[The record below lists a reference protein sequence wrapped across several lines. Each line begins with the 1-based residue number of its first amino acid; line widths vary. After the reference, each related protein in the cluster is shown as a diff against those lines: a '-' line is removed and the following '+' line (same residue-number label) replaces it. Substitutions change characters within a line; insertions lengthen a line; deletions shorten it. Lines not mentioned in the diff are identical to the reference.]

1 MKKAVIDPEK
11 LIEPIRPIY
20 PFKSHFINVHGHR
33 YHYIE
38 EGAGEHTIVMLHGNP
53 AWSFMFRHLIAE
65 LGKEYHV
72 IAVDHL
78 GCGLSDKPQNHH
90 YRLEDHIDNLETL
103 LLGKNLEKITLLM
116 HEWGA
121 AIGMGFAVRHAR
133 RIEGLAIMN
142 SFAFS
147 LRKFSPLRALPF
159 RIPFFDDKLI
169 REMNLLVWFAL
180 HFGVAKPLPAL
191 VKQGYR
197 APYGTYEDRIGILEF
212 MRDIPLDPEN
222 ASFEALLEAEHGL
235 WRFRDH
241 PVTIMWGMR
250 DKIYNHAYLRRWR
263 ECYPAAS
270 CLELPDAGH
279 YLQED
284 EPDAVLEHLRA
295 FMKKTVSQE
304 D

>member
-1 MKKAVIDPEK
+1 MKKIKVELEK
-11 LIEPIRPIY
+11 RLEPILPLY
-20 PFKSHFINVHGHR
+20 PFKSHFIDVHGYR

-38 EGAGEHTIVMLHGNP
+38 EGSGKHTIVMIHGSP
-53 AWSFMFRHLIAE
+53 AWSFMFRYLIAE
-65 LGKEYHV
+65 LSKTYRV

-78 GCGLSDKPQNHH
+78 GCGLSDKPQNYN

-103 LLGKNLEKITLLM
+103 LLAKNLENITLLM

-121 AIGMGFAVRHAR
+121 AIGMGFAIRHSR

-147 LRKFSPLRALPF
+147 QRRFSPWRVMPF

-169 REMNLLVWFAL
+169 REMNLLLWLVL
-180 HFGVAKPLPAL
+180 HFGPAKPLPPL
-191 VKQGYR
+191 VRQGYL
-197 APYGTYEDRIGILEF
+197 APYGSYEERIGILEF
-212 MRDIPLDPEN
+212 VRDIPLDPEN
-222 ASFEALLEAEHGL
+222 ASFEVLLEVEHGL

-241 PVTIMWGMR
+241 PVTILWGLR
-250 DKIYNHAYLRRWR
+250 DKIYNRDYLRRWR
-263 ECYPAAS
+263 ENYPAAS
-270 CLELPDAGH
+270 LLELPDAGH

-284 EPDAVLEHLRA
+284 EPDAVLAHLRE
-295 FMKKTVSQE
+295 FMKKIENQE